1 MGEETSARGG
11 NKRMMKRDAYAA
23 SAVAVLVVMLTAGAC
38 SSDDEGGDGST
49 PADGGSGMSITAE
62 DFQFSPSSLSLPSGG
77 ATITVTNEGS
87 VEHSFTLDDDSVS
100 EDVEPGDSV
109 TVSVD
114 ISADAGFHC
123 EYHPDQMTGTLTVS

>member
-1 MGEETSARGG
+1 MR
-11 NKRMMKRDAYAA
+11 KRNAYAA

-38 SSDDEGGDGST
+38 SSDDEGGGEGST
-49 PADGGSGMSITAE
+49 PADGGSEMSITAE
-62 DFQFSPSSLSLPSGG
+62 DFQFSPSSLTVPSGG

-100 EDVEPGDSV
+100 EDIEPGDSV